1 MQDNKNEKLIIDLRR
16 KNSSELVEFL
26 NALLSAR
33 QVLSKKGIKVKV
45 LKKMPNKLSP
55 PPPACISKF

>member
-33 QVLSKKGIKVKV
+33 QVLSKKGIKIKV
-45 LKKMPNKLSP
+45 SKKMPNKLSP
-55 PPPACISKF
+55 PVPACISKF